1 MKKLFFCA
9 AMVAAMML
17 TACGGKSGSTQLD
30 ENGQAAFQELTE
42 KLQTEAVRKHSQV
55 EVSLRGNDLVIC
67 ELASA
72 AEVKGEDIREAIAAF
87 NAMGEKKVAHVLIQ
101 GLDYR
106 AYQMLTD
113 FLHEY
118 KLNVAMQIKIK
129 ETGEMGEYIIHNENI
144 PD

>member
-1 MKKLFFCA
+1 MKKMLFCA
-9 AMVAAMML
+9 AMVAALML
-17 TACGGKSGSTQLD
+17 TACGGKGGVQLD
-30 ENGQAAFQELTE
+30 ENGQAAFKELTE
-42 KLQTEAVRKHSQV
+42 KLQAEAVKKDSQV

-72 AEVKGEDIREAIAAF
+72 AEVKGEDIREAIATF
-87 NAMGEKKVAHVLIQ
+87 NAMGEKRVAHILIQ
-101 GLDYR
+101 DLDYR

-129 ETGEMGEYIIHNENI
+129 ETGEMGEFVIHNENI